1 LIHVSAETLEQA
13 WQAPSAEVLWQTR
26 FPDGAQVT
34 VERGAQDEHRIR
46 YAGKALYELSAD
58 RRLVRWALNSS
69 EAAAQHHAAAQRF
82 LLDTV
87 LWWTALARGFE
98 LLHASA
104 VLLEGQLVAMLG
116 PTGAGKTSLAIEL
129 MGRGATLFCDDVLT
143 LRREST
149 GVVAYPGPAVMNVP
163 HASLHLTQGWATPI
177 APFADQHETW
187 MAVDRA
193 ARTPASLSATIVID
207 RAPQNDLE
215 IGRLPPNP
223 LTLMTSTWGLTN
235 IGPSA
240 RKSFQIFADLAEHVP
255 TYHLSAPTDIPPSVI
270 AELITSTLQ
279 IKSKAN

>member
-1 LIHVSAETLEQA
+1 MPPESTPTPIDEVCWSGDGFGLAVVSDYPLLVPGREPRRGEPLELIHVSAETLEQA

-116 PTGAGKTSLAIEL
+116 PTGAGKTSLAI
-129 MGRGATLFCDDVLT
+129 
-143 LRREST
+143 
-149 GVVAYPGPAVMNVP
+149 
-163 HASLHLTQGWATPI
+163 
-177 APFADQHETW
+177 
-187 MAVDRA
+187 
-193 ARTPASLSATIVID
+193 
-207 RAPQNDLE
+207 
-215 IGRLPPNP
+215 
-223 LTLMTSTWGLTN
+223 
-235 IGPSA
+235 
-240 RKSFQIFADLAEHVP
+240 
-255 TYHLSAPTDIPPSVI
+255 
-270 AELITSTLQ
+270 
-279 IKSKAN
+279 